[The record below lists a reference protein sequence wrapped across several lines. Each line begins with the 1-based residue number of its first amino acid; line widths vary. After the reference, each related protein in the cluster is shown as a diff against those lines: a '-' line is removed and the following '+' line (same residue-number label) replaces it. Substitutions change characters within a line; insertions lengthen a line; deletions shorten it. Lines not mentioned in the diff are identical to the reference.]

1 MKNELSKLILE
12 AVKAQQRDCGCSF
25 GILEVEL
32 EHPKDSK
39 FGDISTNIAMKIG
52 KMQGKNP
59 MAIADNL
66 VKQLEKRKGFFD
78 SSFQEVAQNDK
89 KRKGEVGPPA
99 GRTGRNDKIDGLI
112 EKIEVVKPGFIN
124 FYFSKDF
131 FLGVINQIDKEK
143 ENYGRSEA
151 GKGQTIALDYSHPNI
166 AKPIGVHHLITT
178 LLGESIKRIYNFSGY
193 KTIAD
198 NFLGDWGTQFGKTI
212 YAYKKWG
219 NRAEIEKDPINELLK
234 LYVKFHDEAEKNSG
248 LEDKG
253 REEFRRLEEGD
264 KENIELWKWMRGESL
279 KELNEVYKRLD
290 VSFDYYNG
298 EAFYNDK
305 TGEIIG
311 ILDKKGILETGKEGA
326 KIVDLE
332 KDDLRIALIQKADG
346 ATLYLTRDLA
356 AIKYRAEKYK
366 PAKIL
371 YVVENAQGL
380 HLAQAFKI
388 SELAGFKGNA
398 ELVHVKFGS
407 MRFPEGRMST
417 RKGKVVFLWDVL
429 EKAREKAL
437 EIIKEKNPELKD
449 KEKVAEMVGVGAVK
463 YAILSH
469 NRLTDISFTW
479 DKILSLDGNSAP
491 YIMYTYARAK
501 SILRKGDAGNSKAGA
516 TELMPE
522 EKNILRGLY
531 QFSEMIE
538 KARVEY
544 QPNVVASHIYNL
556 AQDFNTFYNKLP
568 VLNAGE
574 EVKNFRLALVGAT
587 AQVIKNGMKLLDI
600 ELPEKM

>member
-1 MKNELSKLILE
+1 MNNELKKLITE
-12 AVKAQQRDCGCSF
+12 AVKAQQKDCGCSF
-25 GILEVEL
+25 EIPEVEL

-39 FGDISTNIAMKIG
+39 FGDVSTNIAMKIG
-52 KMQGKNP
+52 KIQGKNP
-59 MAIADNL
+59 FKIAENL
-66 VKQLEKRKGFFD
+66 VKQLD
-78 SSFQEVAQNDK
+78 SGQA
-89 KRKGEVGPPA
+89 RLA
-99 GRTGRNDKIDGLI
+99 GRQARMTEIGI
-112 EKIEVVKPGFIN
+112 EKVEAIKPGFIN

-143 ENYGRSEA
+143 ENYGRSET
-151 GKGQTIALDYSHPNI
+151 GKGQTIVLDYSHPNI

-178 LLGESIKRIYNFSGY
+178 LLGESIKRIHQFSGY
-193 KTIAD
+193 KTISD

-219 NRAEIEKDPINELLK
+219 NRTEIEKDPINELLK
-234 LYVKFHDEAEKNSG
+234 LYVRFHDEAEKNPE

-253 REEFRRLEEGD
+253 REEFKKLEEGD
-264 KENIELWKWMRGESL
+264 KENTELWKWMREVSL

-356 AIKYRAEKYK
+356 AIKYRVSKYK

-380 HLAQAFKI
+380 HLSQAFKI

-407 MRFPEGRMST
+407 MRFPEGKMST
-417 RKGKVVFLWDVL
+417 RKGKVIFLWGVL

-437 EIIKEKNPELKD
+437 EIIKEKNSGLKD

-479 DKILSLDGNSAP
+479 DKTLSLDGNSAP
-491 YIMYTYARAK
+491 YIM
-501 SILRKGDAGNSKAGA
+501 
-516 TELMPE
+516 
-522 EKNILRGLY
+522 
-531 QFSEMIE
+531 
-538 KARVEY
+538 
-544 QPNVVASHIYNL
+544 
-556 AQDFNTFYNKLP
+556 
-568 VLNAGE
+568 
-574 EVKNFRLALVGAT
+574 
-587 AQVIKNGMKLLDI
+587 
-600 ELPEKM
+600 